1 MKATDLQKIIFIKDL
16 SKKEDLVKNDLPV
29 STRFGQSI
37 TRDSALI
44 IPKHRNTVKLGY
56 IDNGSNEFMNYV
68 YRKKIWSFSWSP
80 KWSLLNINV
89 HGYNK
94 QLWMVPWYLLQPS
107 LSVIE
112 TSKKID
118 LPRSLFQSYK
128 LLNNLKFPSSNHQM
142 IGKTNDKTIN

>member
-1 MKATDLQKIIFIKDL
+1 MTFLYRQDSGKVLHVI
-16 SKKEDLVKNDLPV
+16 LPWLFQNIEIQSNSV
-29 STRFGQSI
+29 ISI
-37 TRDSALI
+37 TVPMNSWIMFIAKKYG
-44 IPKHRNTVKLGY
+44 PFLGH
-56 IDNGSNEFMNYV
+56 
-68 YRKKIWSFSWSP
+68 

-89 HGYNK
+89 HGYNE

-128 LLNNLKFPSSNHQM
+128 LLNNLKFPLANHQL
-142 IGKTNDKTIN
+142 IGKLMTKLLTKDRQ